1 MKNVLI
7 VYYTGTGSTK
17 LVAEEVQSNLSMKN
31 VTADMHRL
39 TEASKDDL
47 IQKAAACQSL
57 ILIYAVHAFNAPDLV
72 YTWLRDLNEQ
82 GQLTDGMQKKAM
94 VISVSGGGD
103 MLSNTACRVKA
114 KRLLEKK
121 RFKVVTEAMVAMP
134 NNWMSATPDDIS
146 KALIGVM
153 PKKVDQ
159 WIDAFIQNKAVGVL
173 PTKVI
178 DRVIT
183 SLGRLEV
190 KGGIQFGKNIKVGEA
205 CNGCGWCANNC
216 PASNITMVDSDRAA
230 NNMQTDHAIPI
241 FGQVCHFC
249 LGCIYGCPQK
259 ALTPGKMKFAVI
271 PTGYPLN
278 KYMQQPEVPLTES
291 EIMAQLKGVS
301 WNGVRRYLEE

>member
-1 MKNVLI
+1 MENVLI

-17 LVAEEVQSNLSMKN
+17 LVAEEVHSNLSMKN
-31 VTADMHRL
+31 VTAEMHRL
-39 TEASKDDL
+39 TAVSKDDL
-47 IQKAAACQSL
+47 INRAMICQSL

-72 YTWLRDLNEQ
+72 YTWLKELDEQ
-82 GQLTDGMQKKAM
+82 SYTEDGIQKSAM
-94 VISVSGGGD
+94 VLSVSGGGD

-114 KRLLEKK
+114 KRYLEKK
-121 RFKVVTEAMVAMP
+121 RFKVVTEAMVVMP

-159 WIDAFIQNKAVGVL
+159 WVDAFLQNKAVPVL
-173 PTKVI
+173 STKPI

-190 KGGIQFGKNIKVGEA
+190 KGAVQFGKNIKVSEA
-205 CNGCGWCANNC
+205 CNGCGWCAKNC
-216 PASNITMVDSDRAA
+216 PASNITMTV
-230 NNMQTDHAIPI
+230 QLDHEIPT

-271 PTGYPLN
+271 PTGYPLK

>member
-1 MKNVLI
+1 MEKVLI

-17 LVAEEVQSNLSMKN
+17 LVAEAVYSKLSMKN
-31 VTADMHRL
+31 VTAEMHRL
-39 TEASKDDL
+39 TTASKDDL
-47 IQKAAACQSL
+47 VQKAAACQSL

-72 YTWLRDLNEQ
+72 YTWLNDLDEH
-82 GQLTDGMQKKAM
+82 GQSFDGMQKRAM
-94 VISVSGGGD
+94 VVSVSGGGD

-114 KRLLEKK
+114 KRYLEKK
-121 RFKVVTEAMVAMP
+121 RFKVVTEAMVVMP

-153 PKKVDQ
+153 PKKVDL
-159 WIDAFIQNKAVGVL
+159 WVDAFLQNKAMPVL
-173 PTKVI
+173 STKPI

-190 KGGIQFGKNIKVGEA
+190 KGAVQFGKNIKVSEA
-205 CNGCGWCANNC
+205 CNGCGWCEGNC
-216 PASNITMVDSDRAA
+216 PASNITMIEK
-230 NNMQTDHAIPI
+230 IPT

-271 PTGYPLN
+271 PTGYPLK
-278 KYMQQPEVPLTES
+278 KYMQQPDVPLTEA

-301 WNGVRRYLEE
+301 WNGVRRYLED